1 MRLSNEIEFLKMK
14 GYSATPKIVQRE
26 VTRECPLSCP
36 QCYKDLSGKKHMDI
50 EILRVFLK
58 QFSEIAPLAL
68 MINGDNLCL
77 KKKLL

>member
-1 MRLSNEIEFLKMK
+1 MRLSNEIEFLIMK
-14 GYSATPKIVQRE
+14 GYSATPKIVQME

-68 MINGDNLCL
+68 MINGAF
-77 KKKLL
+77 LLSNK

>member
-14 GYSATPKIVQRE
+14 GYSVTPKIVQME

-50 EILRVFLK
+50 EILLVGNHPYLDFQNKPPIRAAHFISS
-58 QFSEIAPLAL
+58 F
-68 MINGDNLCL
+68 
-77 KKKLL
+77 

>member
-14 GYSATPKIVQRE
+14 GYSATPKIVQME

-50 EILRVFLK
+50 EISRDICNLIQRTQMSRV
-58 QFSEIAPLAL
+58 
-68 MINGDNLCL
+68 NLTFF
-77 KKKLL
+77 

>member
-14 GYSATPKIVQRE
+14 AYSATPKIVQME

-50 EILRVFLK
+50 EIL
-58 QFSEIAPLAL
+58 
-68 MINGDNLCL
+68 
-77 KKKLL
+77 